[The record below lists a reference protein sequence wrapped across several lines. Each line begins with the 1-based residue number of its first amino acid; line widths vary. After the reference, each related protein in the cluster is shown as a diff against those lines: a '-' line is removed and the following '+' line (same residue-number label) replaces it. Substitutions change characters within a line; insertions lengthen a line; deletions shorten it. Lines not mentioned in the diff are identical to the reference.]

1 MATAL
6 NRRHQTLEEFLAWER
21 EQSERYERVSGVIR
35 MMTGG
40 RSTITGSHSM
50 SPTRSASG

>member
-21 EQSERYERVSGVIR
+21 EQPERYEWFRASSDDDR
-35 MMTGG
+35 G
-40 RSTITGSHSM
+40 RSTTTGSRSM
-50 SPTRSASG
+50 SPTRFASA